1 MKGVLYRQQPAVQ
14 QVGMFFKILTVHVFS
29 FLWSK
34 RNGSQDTCV
43 AGVTTPDGPA
53 LVMLALQVEPRR
65 PCGEQKKTR
74 WLGWKILQPQI
85 LDSENVTSER
95 PLAIMLTMIR
105 WWEAVRALE
114 GQ

>member
-1 MKGVLYRQQPAVQ
+1 MALR
-14 QVGMFFKILTVHVFS
+14 TV
-29 FLWSK
+29 
-34 RNGSQDTCV
+34 CV
-43 AGVTTPDGPA
+43 AGVTTLDGPA
-53 LVMLALQVEPRR
+53 LVVLALQVEPRR

-95 PLAIMLTMIR
+95 PLAIVLTMIR

-114 GQ
+114 GQKGRCKYRIEGHAIDGRNGGAERTVWESCMGMERL